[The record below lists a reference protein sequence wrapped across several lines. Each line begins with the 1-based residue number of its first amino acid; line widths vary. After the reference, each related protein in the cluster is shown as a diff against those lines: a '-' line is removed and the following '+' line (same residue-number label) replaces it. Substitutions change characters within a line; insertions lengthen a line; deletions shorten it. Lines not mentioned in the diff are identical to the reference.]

1 MARQI
6 EYNFK
11 PLTRQS
17 EALKFLSVDSD
28 VETILYGGA
37 AGGGKT
43 MLGCMWQILRRLK
56 YPGTRSLIGRAKLDT
71 LKKTTMNTFFQVA
84 QQIGLKAGEDF
95 AYNQQSHIIKFSNGS
110 EIILADLQLYPS
122 DPMMTDLGGL
132 ELTDIFV
139 DEATEIAEKA
149 YSILT
154 SRIRYKLTHF
164 CTKCSAQELD
174 KGEVTKQDK
183 SGKAIEWLCK
193 VCNQKSSGLKPK
205 VLLSCNPSKG
215 WIYNQ
220 FYLPYKNQNLPEHRA
235 FVQALPGD
243 NIHLPDSYVTSLTRL
258 PEADRKRLLEGDW
271 EFDNSSDRLYMYD
284 ELMRCFREPMAVGEG
299 YITAD
304 IARLGKDRTVL
315 CVWKGLSC
323 IDIVVLRQKRQ
334 DEVKAEI
341 QRLMNQHQVRLSN
354 VLADADG
361 VGGGLVD
368 SLRCREFMN
377 GSKAVRGTQY
387 MNLKA
392 DCYFRLGELID
403 KNEITLPIKWQ
414 EDIVKELELIRRVDP
429 DKEGKLRVTSKDTI
443 SQRTGGISPDI
454 ADAIMMRAFFE
465 LNRNYTKYAFI

>member
-1 MARQI
+1 MAGQI
-6 EYNFK
+6 DYNFK

-71 LKKTTMNTFFQVA
+71 LKKTTMATFFQVA
-84 QQIGLKAGEDF
+84 NEIGLKAGEDF
-95 AYNQQSHIIKFSNGS
+95 IYNQQSHIIKFSNGS
-110 EIILADLQLYPS
+110 EIILADLFLYPS

-132 ELTDIFV
+132 EITDAFI
-139 DEATEIAEKA
+139 DEATEITEKA
-149 YSILT
+149 YSIVS
-154 SRIRYKLTHF
+154 SRIRYKLNEF
-164 CTKCSAQELD
+164 
-174 KGEVTKQDK
+174 
-183 SGKAIEWLCK
+183 
-193 VCNQKSSGLKPK
+193 NLKPK
-205 VLLSCNPSKG
+205 ILLTCNPSKG

-220 FYLPYKNQNLPEHRA
+220 FYLPYKNQNLPAHRA

-284 ELMRCFREPMAVGEG
+284 ELVRCFREPMNVGEG

-315 CVWKGLSC
+315 CVWRGLSC
-323 IDIVVLRQKRQ
+323 IDIVILRQKRQ

-341 QRLMNQHQVRLSN
+341 QRLMNQYQVRLSN

-403 KNEITLPIKWQ
+403 KNEITLPIKYQ
-414 EDIVKELELIRRVDP
+414 EDIIKELELVRRVDP

-454 ADAIMMRAFFE
+454 ADAIMMRAYFE

>member
-1 MARQI
+1 MAGQI
-6 EYNFK
+6 DYNFK

-71 LKKTTMNTFFQVA
+71 LKKTTMATFFQVA
-84 QQIGLKAGEDF
+84 HEIGLKAGEDF
-95 AYNQQSHIIKFSNGS
+95 IYNQQSHIIKFSNGS
-110 EIILADLQLYPS
+110 EIILADLFLYPS

-132 ELTDIFV
+132 EITDAFI
-139 DEATEIAEKA
+139 DEATEITEKA
-149 YSILT
+149 YSIVS
-154 SRIRYKLTHF
+154 SRIRYKLNEF
-164 CTKCSAQELD
+164 
-174 KGEVTKQDK
+174 
-183 SGKAIEWLCK
+183 
-193 VCNQKSSGLKPK
+193 NLKPK
-205 VLLSCNPSKG
+205 ILLTCNPSKG

-220 FYLPYKNQNLPEHRA
+220 FYLPYKNQNLPQHLA

-243 NIHLPDSYVTSLTRL
+243 NLYLPESYVTSLTRL

-284 ELMRCFREPMAVGEG
+284 ELMRCFREPMNVGEG

-315 CVWKGLSC
+315 CVWRGLSC
-323 IDIVVLRQKRQ
+323 IDIVVLKQKRQ

-341 QRLMNQHQVRLSN
+341 QRLMNEHGVRLSN

-403 KNEITLPIKWQ
+403 KNEITFPIKWQ
-414 EDIVKELELIRRVDP
+414 EDICKELELIRRVDP

-454 ADAIMMRAFFE
+454 ADAIMMRAYFE

>member
-71 LKKTTMNTFFQVA
+71 LKKTTMATFFQVA
-84 QQIGLKAGEDF
+84 HEIGLKAGEDF
-95 AYNQQSHIIKFSNGS
+95 IYNQQSHIIKFSNGS
-110 EIILADLQLYPS
+110 EIILADLFLYPS

-132 ELTDIFV
+132 EVTDVFI
-139 DEATEIAEKA
+139 DEATEITEKA
-149 YSILT
+149 YSIVS
-154 SRIRYKLTHF
+154 SRIRYKLNEF
-164 CTKCSAQELD
+164 
-174 KGEVTKQDK
+174 
-183 SGKAIEWLCK
+183 
-193 VCNQKSSGLKPK
+193 GLKPK
-205 VLLSCNPSKG
+205 ILLTCNPSKG

-220 FYLPYKNQNLPEHRA
+220 FYLPYKNQNLPAHRA

-271 EFDNSSDRLYMYD
+271 EYDNSSDRLYMYD
-284 ELMRCFREPMAVGEG
+284 ELIRCFREPMNVGEG

-304 IARLGKDRTVL
+304 IARLGKDRTVI

-323 IDIVVLRQKRQ
+323 IDIVILRQKRQ

-377 GSKAVRGTQY
+377 GSKAVRGNQY

-403 KNEITLPIKWQ
+403 KNEITLPIKYQ
-414 EDIVKELELIRRVDP
+414 EDIVKELELVRRVDP

-454 ADAIMMRAFFE
+454 ADAIMMRAYFE

>member
-1 MARQI
+1 MERQI
-6 EYNFK
+6 NYNFK

-17 EALKFLSVDSD
+17 EALKFLSADSQ

-84 QQIGLKAGEDF
+84 NDIGLKAGEDF
-95 AYNQQSHIIKFSNGS
+95 SYNQQSHIIKFSNGS
-110 EIILADLQLYPS
+110 EIILADLFLYPS
-122 DPMMTDLGGL
+122 DPNFQDLGGL
-132 ELTDIFV
+132 ELTDVFL
-139 DEATEIAEKA
+139 DEATEISEKA
-149 YSILT
+149 YSIVC
-154 SRIRYKLTHF
+154 SRIRYKLNEYNLT
-164 CTKCSAQELD
+164 
-174 KGEVTKQDK
+174 
-183 SGKAIEWLCK
+183 
-193 VCNQKSSGLKPK
+193 PK
-205 VLLSCNPSKG
+205 ILLTCNPSKG

-220 FYLPYKNQNLPEHRA
+220 FYLPYKNQNLPEHLA

-243 NIHLPDSYVTSLTRL
+243 NIHLPEAYVTSLTRL

-271 EFDNSSDRLYMYD
+271 EFDNSSDRLYLYD
-284 ELMRCFREPMAVGEG
+284 ELMRCFREPMNVGEG

-341 QRLMNQHQVRLSN
+341 QRLMNQYSVRLSN

-403 KNEITLPIKWQ
+403 KNEITFPVKWQ
-414 EDIVKELELIRRVDP
+414 EDICKELELIRRVDP

-454 ADAIMMRAFFE
+454 ADAIMMRAYFE

>member
-1 MARQI
+1 MERQI
-6 EYNFK
+6 NYNFK
-11 PLTRQS
+11 PLSRQS

-71 LKKTTMNTFFQVA
+71 LKKTTMATFFQVA
-84 QQIGLKAGEDF
+84 NEIGLKAGEDF
-95 AYNQQSHIIKFSNGS
+95 IYNQQSHIIKFSNGS
-110 EIILADLQLYPS
+110 EIILADLFLYPS

-132 ELTDIFV
+132 EITDAFI
-139 DEATEIAEKA
+139 DEATEITEKA
-149 YSILT
+149 YSIVS
-154 SRIRYKLTHF
+154 SRIRYKLNEF
-164 CTKCSAQELD
+164 
-174 KGEVTKQDK
+174 
-183 SGKAIEWLCK
+183 
-193 VCNQKSSGLKPK
+193 GLKPK
-205 VLLSCNPSKG
+205 ILLTCNPSKG

-243 NIHLPDSYVTSLTRL
+243 NLYLPDSYVTSLSRL

-271 EFDNSSDRLYMYD
+271 EFDNSSDRLYLYD
-284 ELMRCFREPMAVGEG
+284 ELMRCFREPMNVGDG

-341 QRLMNQHQVRLSN
+341 QRLMNTHSIRLSN

-403 KNEITLPIKWQ
+403 KNEITFPIKWQ

-454 ADAIMMRAFFE
+454 ADAIMMRAYFE

>member
-1 MARQI
+1 MAGQI
-6 EYNFK
+6 DYNFK

-84 QQIGLKAGEDF
+84 HEIGLKAGEDF
-95 AYNQQSHIIKFSNGS
+95 SYNQQSHIIKFSNGS

-122 DPMMTDLGGL
+122 DAQMTDLGGL
-132 ELTDIFV
+132 ELTDVFI
-139 DEATEIAEKA
+139 DEATEITEKA
-149 YSILT
+149 YNIVS
-154 SRIRYKLTHF
+154 SRIRYKLNEF
-164 CTKCSAQELD
+164 
-174 KGEVTKQDK
+174 
-183 SGKAIEWLCK
+183 
-193 VCNQKSSGLKPK
+193 NLKPK
-205 VLLSCNPSKG
+205 ILLTCNPSKG

-220 FYLPYKNQNLPEHRA
+220 FYLPYKNQNLPQHLA
-235 FVQALPGD
+235 FIQALPGD

-315 CVWKGLSC
+315 CVWRGLSC
-323 IDIVVLRQKRQ
+323 IDIVILRQKRQ

-403 KNEITLPIKWQ
+403 KNEITLPIKYQ
-414 EDIVKELELIRRVDP
+414 EDIVKELELVRRVDP

-454 ADAIMMRAFFE
+454 ADAIMMRAYFE

>member
-1 MARQI
+1 MERQI
-6 EYNFK
+6 DYNFK

-71 LKKTTMNTFFQVA
+71 LKKTTMATFFQVA
-84 QQIGLKAGEDF
+84 HEIGLKAGEDF
-95 AYNQQSHIIKFSNGS
+95 IYNQQSHIIKFSNGS
-110 EIILADLQLYPS
+110 EIILADLFLYPS

-132 ELTDIFV
+132 EITDAFI
-139 DEATEIAEKA
+139 DEATEITEKA
-149 YSILT
+149 YSIVS
-154 SRIRYKLTHF
+154 SRIRYKLNEF
-164 CTKCSAQELD
+164 
-174 KGEVTKQDK
+174 
-183 SGKAIEWLCK
+183 
-193 VCNQKSSGLKPK
+193 GLKPK
-205 VLLSCNPSKG
+205 ILLTCNPSKG

-220 FYLPYKNQNLPEHRA
+220 FYLPYKNQNLPEHLA

-243 NIHLPDSYVTSLTRL
+243 NLYLPESYVTSLTRL

-284 ELMRCFREPMAVGEG
+284 ELVRCFREPMNVGEG

-323 IDIVVLRQKRQ
+323 IDIVVLKQKRQ

-341 QRLMNQHQVRLSN
+341 QRLMNEHSVRLSN

-403 KNEITLPIKWQ
+403 KNEITFPIRYQ
-414 EDIVKELELIRRVDP
+414 EDIIKELELVRRVDP

-454 ADAIMMRAFFE
+454 ADAIMMRAYFE

>member
-1 MARQI
+1 MERQI
-6 EYNFK
+6 NYNFK

-17 EALKFLSVDSD
+17 EALKFLSADSQ

-84 QQIGLKAGEDF
+84 NDIGLKAGEDF
-95 AYNQQSHIIKFSNGS
+95 SYNQQSHIIKFSNGS
-110 EIILADLQLYPS
+110 EIILADLFLYPS
-122 DPMMTDLGGL
+122 DPNFQDLGGL
-132 ELTDIFV
+132 ELTDVFL
-139 DEATEIAEKA
+139 DEATEISEKA
-149 YSILT
+149 YSIVC
-154 SRIRYKLTHF
+154 SRIRYKLNEYNLT
-164 CTKCSAQELD
+164 
-174 KGEVTKQDK
+174 
-183 SGKAIEWLCK
+183 
-193 VCNQKSSGLKPK
+193 PK
-205 VLLSCNPSKG
+205 ILLTCNPSKG

-220 FYLPYKNQNLPEHRA
+220 FYLPYKNQNLPEHLA

-243 NIHLPDSYVTSLTRL
+243 NIHLPEAYVTSLSRL

-271 EFDNSSDRLYMYD
+271 EFDNSSDRLYLYD
-284 ELMRCFREPMAVGEG
+284 ELMRCFREPMNVGEG

-341 QRLMNQHQVRLSN
+341 QRLMNQYSVRLSN

-403 KNEITLPIKWQ
+403 KNEITFPVKWQ
-414 EDIVKELELIRRVDP
+414 EDICKELELIRRVDP

-454 ADAIMMRAFFE
+454 ADAIMMRAYFE

>member
-1 MARQI
+1 MERQI
-6 EYNFK
+6 NYNFK
-11 PLTRQS
+11 PLSRQS
-17 EALKFLSVDSD
+17 EALKFLSADSQ

-84 QQIGLKAGEDF
+84 NDIGLKAGEDF
-95 AYNQQSHIIKFSNGS
+95 SYNQQSHIIKFSNGS
-110 EIILADLQLYPS
+110 EIILADLQFYPS
-122 DPMMTDLGGL
+122 DPHYQDLGGL
-132 ELTDIFV
+132 ELTDVFL
-139 DEATEIAEKA
+139 DEATEISEKA
-149 YSILT
+149 YSVVC
-154 SRIRYKLTHF
+154 SRIRYKLNEF
-164 CTKCSAQELD
+164 
-174 KGEVTKQDK
+174 
-183 SGKAIEWLCK
+183 
-193 VCNQKSSGLKPK
+193 GLKPK
-205 VLLSCNPSKG
+205 ILLTCNPSKG

-220 FYLPYKNQNLPEHRA
+220 FYLPYKNQNLPKHLA

-243 NIHLPDSYVTSLTRL
+243 NIHLPDAYVTSLSRL

-284 ELMRCFREPMAVGEG
+284 ELMRCFREPMNVGEG

-341 QRLMNQHQVRLSN
+341 QRLMNTHSIRLSN

-403 KNEITLPIKWQ
+403 KNEITFPIKWQ
-414 EDIVKELELIRRVDP
+414 EDICKELELIRRVDP

-454 ADAIMMRAFFE
+454 ADAIMMRAYFE

>member
-6 EYNFK
+6 DYNFK
-11 PLTRQS
+11 PLTRQL

-110 EIILADLQLYPS
+110 EIILADLFLYPA
-122 DPMMTDLGGL
+122 DPQMTDLGGL
-132 ELTDIFV
+132 ELTDVFI
-139 DEATEIAEKA
+139 DEATEITEKA
-149 YSILT
+149 YSIVS
-154 SRIRYKLTHF
+154 SRIRYKLNEF
-164 CTKCSAQELD
+164 
-174 KGEVTKQDK
+174 
-183 SGKAIEWLCK
+183 
-193 VCNQKSSGLKPK
+193 NLKPK
-205 VLLSCNPSKG
+205 ILLTCNPSKG

-220 FYLPYKNQNLPEHRA
+220 FYLPYKNQNLPQHLA
-235 FVQALPGD
+235 FIQALPGD
-243 NIHLPDSYVTSLTRL
+243 NIHLPDSYVTSLSRL

-284 ELMRCFREPMAVGEG
+284 ELMRCFREPMNVGEG

-315 CVWKGLSC
+315 CVWRGLSC

-341 QRLMNQHQVRLSN
+341 QRLMNQYSVRLSN

-368 SLRCREFMN
+368 SLRCREFLN

-403 KNEITLPIKWQ
+403 KNEITFPIKWQ
-414 EDIVKELELIRRVDP
+414 EDICKELELIRRVDP

-454 ADAIMMRAFFE
+454 ADAIMMRAYFE

>member
-71 LKKTTMNTFFQVA
+71 LKKTTMATFFQVA
-84 QQIGLKAGEDF
+84 NEIGLKAGEDF
-95 AYNQQSHIIKFSNGS
+95 IYNQQSHIIKFSNGS
-110 EIILADLQLYPS
+110 EIILADLFLYPS

-132 ELTDIFV
+132 EVTDVFI
-139 DEATEIAEKA
+139 DEATEITEKA
-149 YSILT
+149 YSIVS
-154 SRIRYKLTHF
+154 SRIRYKLNEF
-164 CTKCSAQELD
+164 
-174 KGEVTKQDK
+174 
-183 SGKAIEWLCK
+183 
-193 VCNQKSSGLKPK
+193 GLKPK
-205 VLLSCNPSKG
+205 ILLTCNPSKG

-284 ELMRCFREPMAVGEG
+284 ELIRCFREPMNVGEG

-323 IDIVVLRQKRQ
+323 IDIVILRQKRQ

-341 QRLMNQHQVRLSN
+341 QRLMNQHGIRLSN

>member
-71 LKKTTMNTFFQVA
+71 LKKTTMATFFQVA
-84 QQIGLKAGEDF
+84 NAIGLKAGEDF
-95 AYNQQSHIIKFSNGS
+95 IYNQQSHIIKFSNGS
-110 EIILADLQLYPS
+110 EIILADLFLYPS

-132 ELTDIFV
+132 EITDAFV

-154 SRIRYKLTHF
+154 SRIRYKLNEF
-164 CTKCSAQELD
+164 
-174 KGEVTKQDK
+174 
-183 SGKAIEWLCK
+183 
-193 VCNQKSSGLKPK
+193 GLKPK
-205 VLLSCNPSKG
+205 ILLTCNPSKG

-243 NIHLPDSYVTSLTRL
+243 NLYLPESYVTSLTRL

-341 QRLMNQHQVRLSN
+341 QRLMNQHGIRLSN

>member
-71 LKKTTMNTFFQVA
+71 LKKTTMATFFQVA
-84 QQIGLKAGEDF
+84 NEIGLKAGEDF
-95 AYNQQSHIIKFSNGS
+95 IYNQQSHIIKFSNGS
-110 EIILADLQLYPS
+110 EIILADLFLYPS

-132 ELTDIFV
+132 EVTDVFI
-139 DEATEIAEKA
+139 DEATEITEKA
-149 YSILT
+149 YSIVS
-154 SRIRYKLTHF
+154 SRIRYKLNEF
-164 CTKCSAQELD
+164 
-174 KGEVTKQDK
+174 
-183 SGKAIEWLCK
+183 
-193 VCNQKSSGLKPK
+193 GLKPK
-205 VLLSCNPSKG
+205 ILLTCNPSKG

-220 FYLPYKNQNLPEHRA
+220 FYLPYKNQNLPAHRA

-271 EFDNSSDRLYMYD
+271 EFDNSSDRLYIYD
-284 ELMRCFREPMAVGEG
+284 ELIRCFREPMNVGEG

-304 IARLGKDRTVL
+304 IARLGKDRTVI

-341 QRLMNQHQVRLSN
+341 QRLMNQHGIRLSN

-414 EDIVKELELIRRVDP
+414 EDIVKELELVRRVDP

>member
-71 LKKTTMNTFFQVA
+71 LKKTTMATFFQVA
-84 QQIGLKAGEDF
+84 NEIGLKAGDDF
-95 AYNQQSHIIKFSNGS
+95 IYNQQSHIIKFSNGS
-110 EIILADLQLYPS
+110 EIILADLFLYPS

-132 ELTDIFV
+132 EITDAFI
-139 DEATEIAEKA
+139 DEATEITEKA
-149 YSILT
+149 YSIVS
-154 SRIRYKLTHF
+154 SRIRYKLNEF
-164 CTKCSAQELD
+164 
-174 KGEVTKQDK
+174 
-183 SGKAIEWLCK
+183 
-193 VCNQKSSGLKPK
+193 GLKPK
-205 VLLSCNPSKG
+205 ILLTCNPSKG

-243 NIHLPDSYVTSLTRL
+243 NLYLPESYVTSLTRL

-271 EFDNSSDRLYMYD
+271 EFDNSSDRLYMYE
-284 ELMRCFREPMAVGEG
+284 ELMRCFREPMNVGDG

-341 QRLMNQHQVRLSN
+341 QRLMNTHSIRLSN

-403 KNEITLPIKWQ
+403 KNEITFPIKWQ

>member
-6 EYNFK
+6 DYNFK

-71 LKKTTMNTFFQVA
+71 LKKTTMATFFQVA
-84 QQIGLKAGEDF
+84 NEIGLKAGEDF
-95 AYNQQSHIIKFSNGS
+95 IYNQQSHIIKFSNGS
-110 EIILADLQLYPS
+110 EIILADLFLYPS

-132 ELTDIFV
+132 EVTDVFI
-139 DEATEIAEKA
+139 DEATEITEKA
-149 YSILT
+149 YSIVS
-154 SRIRYKLTHF
+154 SRIRYKLNEF
-164 CTKCSAQELD
+164 
-174 KGEVTKQDK
+174 
-183 SGKAIEWLCK
+183 
-193 VCNQKSSGLKPK
+193 GLKPK
-205 VLLSCNPSKG
+205 ILLTCNPSKG

-243 NIHLPDSYVTSLTRL
+243 NLYLPESYVTSLTRL

-284 ELMRCFREPMAVGEG
+284 ELMRCFREPMNVGEG

-323 IDIVVLRQKRQ
+323 IDIVILRQKRQ

-341 QRLMNQHQVRLSN
+341 QRLMNQHGIRLSN

-454 ADAIMMRAFFE
+454 ADAIMMRAYFE

>member
-84 QQIGLKAGEDF
+84 HQIGLKAGEDF

-110 EIILADLQLYPS
+110 EIILADLFLYPA
-122 DPMMTDLGGL
+122 DPQMTDLGGL
-132 ELTDIFV
+132 ELTDVFI
-139 DEATEIAEKA
+139 DEATEITEKA
-149 YSILT
+149 YSIVS
-154 SRIRYKLTHF
+154 SRIRYKLNEF
-164 CTKCSAQELD
+164 
-174 KGEVTKQDK
+174 
-183 SGKAIEWLCK
+183 
-193 VCNQKSSGLKPK
+193 GLKPK
-205 VLLSCNPSKG
+205 ILLTCNPSKG

-323 IDIVVLRQKRQ
+323 IDIVILRQKRQ

-341 QRLMNQHQVRLSN
+341 QRLMNQHGIRLSN

-454 ADAIMMRAFFE
+454 ADAIMMRAYFE

>member
-1 MARQI
+1 MAGQI
-6 EYNFK
+6 DYNFK

-71 LKKTTMNTFFQVA
+71 LKKTTMATFFQVA
-84 QQIGLKAGEDF
+84 HEIGLKAGEDF
-95 AYNQQSHIIKFSNGS
+95 IYNQQSHIIKFSNGS
-110 EIILADLQLYPS
+110 EIILADLFLYPS

-132 ELTDIFV
+132 EITDAFI
-139 DEATEIAEKA
+139 DEATEITEKA
-149 YSILT
+149 YSIVS
-154 SRIRYKLTHF
+154 SRIRYKLNEF
-164 CTKCSAQELD
+164 
-174 KGEVTKQDK
+174 
-183 SGKAIEWLCK
+183 
-193 VCNQKSSGLKPK
+193 GLKPK
-205 VLLSCNPSKG
+205 ILLTCNPSKG

-220 FYLPYKNQNLPEHRA
+220 FYLPYKNQNLPQHLA
-235 FVQALPGD
+235 FIQALPGD

-284 ELMRCFREPMAVGEG
+284 ELMRCFREPMNVGEG

-323 IDIVVLRQKRQ
+323 IDIVVLKQKRQ

-341 QRLMNQHQVRLSN
+341 QRLMNEHSVRLSN

-361 VGGGLVD
+361 VGGGLAD

-403 KNEITLPIKWQ
+403 KNEITLPIKYQ
-414 EDIVKELELIRRVDP
+414 EDIIKELELVRRVDP

-454 ADAIMMRAFFE
+454 ADAIMMRAYFE
-465 LNRNYTKYAFI
+465 LNRNYNKYAFI

>member
-110 EIILADLQLYPS
+110 EIILADLFLYPA
-122 DPMMTDLGGL
+122 DPQMTDLGGL
-132 ELTDIFV
+132 ELTDVFI
-139 DEATEIAEKA
+139 DEATEITEKA
-149 YSILT
+149 YSIVS
-154 SRIRYKLTHF
+154 SRIRYKLNEF
-164 CTKCSAQELD
+164 
-174 KGEVTKQDK
+174 
-183 SGKAIEWLCK
+183 
-193 VCNQKSSGLKPK
+193 GLKPK
-205 VLLSCNPSKG
+205 ILLTCNPSKG

-284 ELMRCFREPMAVGEG
+284 ELMRCFREPMNVGEG

-341 QRLMNQHQVRLSN
+341 QRLMNQHGIRLSN

-368 SLRCREFMN
+368 SLRCREFLN
-377 GSKAVRGTQY
+377 GSKAVRGNQY

-414 EDIVKELELIRRVDP
+414 EDIVKELELVRRVDP

>member
-71 LKKTTMNTFFQVA
+71 LKKTTMATFFQVA
-84 QQIGLKAGEDF
+84 NEIGLKAGEDF
-95 AYNQQSHIIKFSNGS
+95 IYNQQSHIIKFSNGS
-110 EIILADLQLYPS
+110 EIILADLFLYPS

-132 ELTDIFV
+132 EVTDVFI
-139 DEATEIAEKA
+139 DEATEITEKA
-149 YSILT
+149 YSIVS
-154 SRIRYKLTHF
+154 SRIRYKLNEF
-164 CTKCSAQELD
+164 
-174 KGEVTKQDK
+174 
-183 SGKAIEWLCK
+183 
-193 VCNQKSSGLKPK
+193 GLKPK
-205 VLLSCNPSKG
+205 ILLTCNPSKG

-284 ELMRCFREPMAVGEG
+284 ELIRCFREPMNVGEG

-341 QRLMNQHQVRLSN
+341 QRLMNQHGIRLSN

-377 GSKAVRGTQY
+377 GSKAIRGTQY

-454 ADAIMMRAFFE
+454 ADAIMMRAYFE

>member
-1 MARQI
+1 MERQI
-6 EYNFK
+6 DYNFK

-71 LKKTTMNTFFQVA
+71 LKKTTMATFFQVA
-84 QQIGLKAGEDF
+84 HEIGLKAGEDF
-95 AYNQQSHIIKFSNGS
+95 IYNQQSHIIKFSNGS
-110 EIILADLQLYPS
+110 EIILADLFLYPS

-132 ELTDIFV
+132 EITDAFI
-139 DEATEIAEKA
+139 DEATEITEKA
-149 YSILT
+149 YSIVS
-154 SRIRYKLTHF
+154 SRIRYKLNEF
-164 CTKCSAQELD
+164 
-174 KGEVTKQDK
+174 
-183 SGKAIEWLCK
+183 
-193 VCNQKSSGLKPK
+193 GLKPK
-205 VLLSCNPSKG
+205 ILLTCNPSKG

-220 FYLPYKNQNLPEHRA
+220 FYLPYKNQNLPAHRA
-235 FVQALPGD
+235 FIQALPGD
-243 NIHLPDSYVTSLTRL
+243 NIHLPDSYVTSLSRL

-284 ELMRCFREPMAVGEG
+284 ELVRCFREPMNVGEG

-323 IDIVVLRQKRQ
+323 IDIVVLKQKRQ

-341 QRLMNQHQVRLSN
+341 QRLMNTHSIRLSN

-403 KNEITLPIKWQ
+403 KNEITFPIKYQ
-414 EDIVKELELIRRVDP
+414 EDIIKELELVRRVDP

-454 ADAIMMRAFFE
+454 ADAIMMRAYFE

>member
-1 MARQI
+1 MAGQI
-6 EYNFK
+6 DYNFK

-71 LKKTTMNTFFQVA
+71 LKKTTMATFFQVA
-84 QQIGLKAGEDF
+84 HEIGLKAGEDF
-95 AYNQQSHIIKFSNGS
+95 IYNQQSHIIKFSNGS
-110 EIILADLQLYPS
+110 EIILADLFLYPS

-132 ELTDIFV
+132 EITDAFI
-139 DEATEIAEKA
+139 DEATEITEKA
-149 YSILT
+149 YSIVS
-154 SRIRYKLTHF
+154 SRIRYKLNEF
-164 CTKCSAQELD
+164 
-174 KGEVTKQDK
+174 
-183 SGKAIEWLCK
+183 
-193 VCNQKSSGLKPK
+193 GLKPK
-205 VLLSCNPSKG
+205 ILLTCNPSKG

-220 FYLPYKNQNLPEHRA
+220 FYLPYKNQNLPQHLA
-235 FVQALPGD
+235 FIQALPGD

-284 ELMRCFREPMAVGEG
+284 ELIRCFREPMNVGEG

-315 CVWKGLSC
+315 CVWRGLSC
-323 IDIVVLRQKRQ
+323 IDIVVLKQKRQ

-341 QRLMNQHQVRLSN
+341 QRLMNEHSVRLSN

-403 KNEITLPIKWQ
+403 KNEITFPVRYQ
-414 EDIVKELELIRRVDP
+414 EDIIKELELVRRVDP

-454 ADAIMMRAFFE
+454 ADAIMMRAYFE

>member
-1 MARQI
+1 MAGQI
-6 EYNFK
+6 DYNFK

-71 LKKTTMNTFFQVA
+71 LKKTTMATFFQVA
-84 QQIGLKAGEDF
+84 HEIGLKAGEDF
-95 AYNQQSHIIKFSNGS
+95 IYNQQSHIIKFSNGS
-110 EIILADLQLYPS
+110 EIILADLFLYPS

-132 ELTDIFV
+132 EITDAFI
-139 DEATEIAEKA
+139 DEATEITEKA
-149 YSILT
+149 YSIVS
-154 SRIRYKLTHF
+154 SRIRYKLNEF
-164 CTKCSAQELD
+164 
-174 KGEVTKQDK
+174 
-183 SGKAIEWLCK
+183 
-193 VCNQKSSGLKPK
+193 GLKPK
-205 VLLSCNPSKG
+205 ILLTCNPSKG

-220 FYLPYKNQNLPEHRA
+220 FYLPYKNQNLPQHLA
-235 FVQALPGD
+235 FIQALPGD

-284 ELMRCFREPMAVGEG
+284 ELVRCFREPMNVGEG

-315 CVWKGLSC
+315 CVWRGLSC
-323 IDIVVLRQKRQ
+323 IDIVVLKQKRQ

-341 QRLMNQHQVRLSN
+341 QRLMNEHSVRLSN

-361 VGGGLVD
+361 VGGGLAD

-403 KNEITLPIKWQ
+403 KNEITLPIKYQ
-414 EDIVKELELIRRVDP
+414 EDIIKELELVRRVDP

-454 ADAIMMRAFFE
+454 ADAIMMRAYFE
-465 LNRNYTKYAFI
+465 LNRNYNKYAFI

>member
-84 QQIGLKAGEDF
+84 NEIGLKAGEDF
-95 AYNQQSHIIKFSNGS
+95 IYNQQSHIIKFSNGS
-110 EIILADLQLYPS
+110 EIILADLFLYPS
-122 DPMMTDLGGL
+122 DPHFQDLGGL
-132 ELTDIFV
+132 ELTDVFL
-139 DEATEIAEKA
+139 DEATEISEKA
-149 YSILT
+149 YSVVC
-154 SRIRYKLTHF
+154 SRIRYKLNDF
-164 CTKCSAQELD
+164 
-174 KGEVTKQDK
+174 
-183 SGKAIEWLCK
+183 
-193 VCNQKSSGLKPK
+193 GLKPK
-205 VLLSCNPSKG
+205 ILLTCNPSKG

-220 FYLPYKNQNLPEHRA
+220 FYLPYKNQNLPNHLA
-235 FVQALPGD
+235 FIQALPGD
-243 NIHLPDSYVTSLTRL
+243 NIHLPDAYVTSLSRL

-284 ELMRCFREPMAVGEG
+284 ELMRCFREPMSVGEG

-341 QRLMNQHQVRLSN
+341 QRLMNQHGIRLSN

-414 EDIVKELELIRRVDP
+414 EDIVKELELVRRVDP

>member
-1 MARQI
+1 MAGQI
-6 EYNFK
+6 DYNFK

-71 LKKTTMNTFFQVA
+71 LKKTTMATFFQVA
-84 QQIGLKAGEDF
+84 HEIGLKAGEDF
-95 AYNQQSHIIKFSNGS
+95 IYNQQSHIIKFSNGS
-110 EIILADLQLYPS
+110 EIILADLFLYPS

-132 ELTDIFV
+132 EITDAFI
-139 DEATEIAEKA
+139 DEATEITEKA
-149 YSILT
+149 YSIVS
-154 SRIRYKLTHF
+154 SRIRYKLNEF
-164 CTKCSAQELD
+164 
-174 KGEVTKQDK
+174 
-183 SGKAIEWLCK
+183 
-193 VCNQKSSGLKPK
+193 NLKPK
-205 VLLSCNPSKG
+205 ILLTCNPSKG

-220 FYLPYKNQNLPEHRA
+220 FYLPYKNQNLPQHLA
-235 FVQALPGD
+235 FIQALPGD

-284 ELMRCFREPMAVGEG
+284 ELMRCFREPMNVGEG

-315 CVWKGLSC
+315 CVWRGLSC
-323 IDIVVLRQKRQ
+323 IDIVVLKQKRQ

-341 QRLMNQHQVRLSN
+341 QRLMNEHSVRLSN

-403 KNEITLPIKWQ
+403 KNEITFPVKYQ
-414 EDIVKELELIRRVDP
+414 EDIIKELELVRRVDP

-454 ADAIMMRAFFE
+454 ADAIMMRAYFE

>member
-1 MARQI
+1 MERQI
-6 EYNFK
+6 DYNFK
-11 PLTRQS
+11 PLSRQS
-17 EALKFLSVDSD
+17 EALKFLSVDSN

-84 QQIGLKAGEDF
+84 NDIGLRAGEDF
-95 AYNQQSHIIKFSNGS
+95 SYNQQSHIIKFSNGS
-110 EIILADLQLYPS
+110 EIILADLFLYPS
-122 DPMMTDLGGL
+122 DPHFQDLGGL
-132 ELTDIFV
+132 ELTDVFL
-139 DEATEIAEKA
+139 DEATEISEKA
-149 YSILT
+149 YSVVC
-154 SRIRYKLTHF
+154 SRIRYKLNEF
-164 CTKCSAQELD
+164 
-174 KGEVTKQDK
+174 
-183 SGKAIEWLCK
+183 
-193 VCNQKSSGLKPK
+193 GLKPK
-205 VLLSCNPSKG
+205 ILLTCNPSKG

-220 FYLPYKNQNLPEHRA
+220 FYLPYKNQNLPKHLA

-243 NIHLPDSYVTSLTRL
+243 NIHLPDAYVTSLSRL

-271 EFDNSSDRLYMYD
+271 EFDNSSDRLYLYD
-284 ELMRCFREPMAVGEG
+284 ELMRCFREPMNVGEG

-341 QRLMNQHQVRLSN
+341 QRLMNQYSVRLSN

-414 EDIVKELELIRRVDP
+414 EDICKELELIRRVDP

-454 ADAIMMRAFFE
+454 ADAIMMRAYFE

>member
-1 MARQI
+1 MAGQI
-6 EYNFK
+6 DYNFK

-84 QQIGLKAGEDF
+84 HDIGLKAGEDF
-95 AYNQQSHIIKFSNGS
+95 IYNQQSHIVKFSNGS
-110 EIILADLQLYPS
+110 EIILADLQFYPS
-122 DPMMTDLGGL
+122 DPQMTDLGGL
-132 ELTDIFV
+132 ELTDVFL
-139 DEATEIAEKA
+139 DEATEITEKA
-149 YSILT
+149 YSIVS
-154 SRIRYKLTHF
+154 SRIRYKLNEF
-164 CTKCSAQELD
+164 
-174 KGEVTKQDK
+174 
-183 SGKAIEWLCK
+183 
-193 VCNQKSSGLKPK
+193 NLKPK
-205 VLLSCNPSKG
+205 ILLTCNPSKG

-220 FYLPYKNQNLPEHRA
+220 FYLPYKNQNLPQHLA

-271 EFDNSSDRLYMYD
+271 EFDNSSDRLYLYD
-284 ELMRCFREPMAVGEG
+284 ELMRCFREPMNVGEG

-315 CVWKGLSC
+315 CVWRGLSC
-323 IDIVVLRQKRQ
+323 IDIVVLKQKRQ

-341 QRLMNQHQVRLSN
+341 QRLMNEHSVRLSN

-361 VGGGLVD
+361 VGGGLAD

-403 KNEITLPIKWQ
+403 KNEITLPIKYQ
-414 EDIVKELELIRRVDP
+414 EDIIKELELVRRVDP

-454 ADAIMMRAFFE
+454 ADAIMMRAYFE
-465 LNRNYTKYAFI
+465 LNRNYNKYAFI

>member
-71 LKKTTMNTFFQVA
+71 LKKTTMATFFQVA
-84 QQIGLKAGEDF
+84 NEIGLKAGEDF
-95 AYNQQSHIIKFSNGS
+95 IYNQQSHIIKFSNGS
-110 EIILADLQLYPS
+110 EIILADLFLYPS

-132 ELTDIFV
+132 EVTDVFI
-139 DEATEIAEKA
+139 DEATEITEKA
-149 YSILT
+149 YSIVS
-154 SRIRYKLTHF
+154 SRIRYKLNEF
-164 CTKCSAQELD
+164 
-174 KGEVTKQDK
+174 
-183 SGKAIEWLCK
+183 
-193 VCNQKSSGLKPK
+193 GLKPK
-205 VLLSCNPSKG
+205 ILLTCNPSKG

-220 FYLPYKNQNLPEHRA
+220 FYLLYKNQNLPEHRA

-243 NIHLPDSYVTSLTRL
+243 NLYLPESYVTSLTRL

-323 IDIVVLRQKRQ
+323 IDIVILRQKRQ

-341 QRLMNQHQVRLSN
+341 QRLMNQHGIRLSN

-414 EDIVKELELIRRVDP
+414 EDIVKELELVRRVDP

>member
-71 LKKTTMNTFFQVA
+71 LKKTTMATFFQVA
-84 QQIGLKAGEDF
+84 NEIGLKAGEDF
-95 AYNQQSHIIKFSNGS
+95 IYNQQSHIIKFSNGS
-110 EIILADLQLYPS
+110 EIILADLFLYPS

-132 ELTDIFV
+132 EVTDVFI
-139 DEATEIAEKA
+139 DEATEITEKA
-149 YSILT
+149 YSIVS
-154 SRIRYKLTHF
+154 SRIRYKLNEF
-164 CTKCSAQELD
+164 
-174 KGEVTKQDK
+174 
-183 SGKAIEWLCK
+183 
-193 VCNQKSSGLKPK
+193 GLKPK
-205 VLLSCNPSKG
+205 ILLTCNPSKG

-284 ELMRCFREPMAVGEG
+284 ELMRCFREPMNVGEG

-315 CVWKGLSC
+315 CVWRGLSC

-341 QRLMNQHQVRLSN
+341 QRLMNQHGIRLSN

-414 EDIVKELELIRRVDP
+414 EDIVKELELVRRVDP

>member
-71 LKKTTMNTFFQVA
+71 LKKTTMATFFQVA
-84 QQIGLKAGEDF
+84 NEIGLKAGEDF
-95 AYNQQSHIIKFSNGS
+95 IYNQQSHIIKFSNGS
-110 EIILADLQLYPS
+110 EIILADLFLYPS

-132 ELTDIFV
+132 EVTDVFI
-139 DEATEIAEKA
+139 DEATEITEKA
-149 YSILT
+149 YSIVS
-154 SRIRYKLTHF
+154 SRIRYKLNEF
-164 CTKCSAQELD
+164 
-174 KGEVTKQDK
+174 
-183 SGKAIEWLCK
+183 
-193 VCNQKSSGLKPK
+193 GLKPK
-205 VLLSCNPSKG
+205 ILLTCNPSKG

-341 QRLMNQHQVRLSN
+341 QRLMNQHGIRLSN

-377 GSKAVRGTQY
+377 GSKAVRGNQY

>member
-71 LKKTTMNTFFQVA
+71 LKKTTMATFFQVA
-84 QQIGLKAGEDF
+84 NEIGLKAGDDF
-95 AYNQQSHIIKFSNGS
+95 IYNQQSHIIKFSNGS
-110 EIILADLQLYPS
+110 EIILADLFLYPS

-132 ELTDIFV
+132 EITDAFI
-139 DEATEIAEKA
+139 DEATEITEKA
-149 YSILT
+149 YSIVS
-154 SRIRYKLTHF
+154 SRIRYKLNEF
-164 CTKCSAQELD
+164 S
-174 KGEVTKQDK
+174 
-183 SGKAIEWLCK
+183 
-193 VCNQKSSGLKPK
+193 LKPK
-205 VLLSCNPSKG
+205 ILLTCNPSKG

-284 ELMRCFREPMAVGEG
+284 ELMRCFREPMNVGDG

-341 QRLMNQHQVRLSN
+341 QRLMNTHSIRLSN

-403 KNEITLPIKWQ
+403 KNEITFPIKWQ

>member
-84 QQIGLKAGEDF
+84 HQIGLKAGEDF

-110 EIILADLQLYPS
+110 EIILADLFLYPA
-122 DPMMTDLGGL
+122 DPQMTDLGGL
-132 ELTDIFV
+132 ELTDVFI
-139 DEATEIAEKA
+139 DEATEITEKA
-149 YSILT
+149 YSIVS
-154 SRIRYKLTHF
+154 SRIRYKLNEF
-164 CTKCSAQELD
+164 
-174 KGEVTKQDK
+174 
-183 SGKAIEWLCK
+183 
-193 VCNQKSSGLKPK
+193 GLKPK
-205 VLLSCNPSKG
+205 ILLTCNPSKG

-220 FYLPYKNQNLPEHRA
+220 FYLPYKNQNLPAHRA

-323 IDIVVLRQKRQ
+323 IDIVILRQKRQ

-341 QRLMNQHQVRLSN
+341 QRLMNQHGIRLSN
-354 VLADADG
+354 VLSDADG

-454 ADAIMMRAFFE
+454 ADAIMMRAYFE

>member
-1 MARQI
+1 MAGQI
-6 EYNFK
+6 DYNFK

-71 LKKTTMNTFFQVA
+71 LKKTTMATFFQVA
-84 QQIGLKAGEDF
+84 HEIGLKAGEDF
-95 AYNQQSHIIKFSNGS
+95 IYNQQSHIIKFSNGS
-110 EIILADLQLYPS
+110 EIILADLFLYPS

-132 ELTDIFV
+132 EITDAFI
-139 DEATEIAEKA
+139 DEATEITEKA
-149 YSILT
+149 YSIVS
-154 SRIRYKLTHF
+154 SRIRYKLNEF
-164 CTKCSAQELD
+164 
-174 KGEVTKQDK
+174 
-183 SGKAIEWLCK
+183 
-193 VCNQKSSGLKPK
+193 GLKPK
-205 VLLSCNPSKG
+205 ILLTCNPSKG

-220 FYLPYKNQNLPEHRA
+220 FYLPYKNQNLPQHLA

-284 ELMRCFREPMAVGEG
+284 ELMRCFREPMNVGEG

-323 IDIVVLRQKRQ
+323 IDIVVLKQKRQ

-341 QRLMNQHQVRLSN
+341 QRLMNEHSVRLSN

-403 KNEITLPIKWQ
+403 KNEITFPVKYQ
-414 EDIVKELELIRRVDP
+414 EDIIKELELVRRVDP

-454 ADAIMMRAFFE
+454 ADAIMMRAYFE

>member
-71 LKKTTMNTFFQVA
+71 LKKTTMATFFQVA
-84 QQIGLKAGEDF
+84 NEIGLKAGEDF
-95 AYNQQSHIIKFSNGS
+95 IYNQQSHIIKFSNGS
-110 EIILADLQLYPS
+110 EIILADLFLYPS

-132 ELTDIFV
+132 EVTDVFI
-139 DEATEIAEKA
+139 DEATEITEKA
-149 YSILT
+149 YSIVS
-154 SRIRYKLTHF
+154 SRIRYKLNEF
-164 CTKCSAQELD
+164 
-174 KGEVTKQDK
+174 
-183 SGKAIEWLCK
+183 
-193 VCNQKSSGLKPK
+193 NLKPK
-205 VLLSCNPSKG
+205 ILLTCNPSKG

-220 FYLPYKNQNLPEHRA
+220 FYLPYKNQNLPAHRA

-284 ELMRCFREPMAVGEG
+284 ELIRCFREPMNVGEG

-304 IARLGKDRTVL
+304 IARLGKDRTVI

-323 IDIVVLRQKRQ
+323 IDIVILRQKRQ

-377 GSKAVRGTQY
+377 GSKAVRGNQY

-403 KNEITLPIKWQ
+403 KNEITLPIKYQ
-414 EDIVKELELIRRVDP
+414 EDIVKELELVRRVDP

>member
-1 MARQI
+1 MERQI
-6 EYNFK
+6 NYNFK

-17 EALKFLSVDSD
+17 EALKFLSADSQ

-84 QQIGLKAGEDF
+84 NDIGLKAGEDF
-95 AYNQQSHIIKFSNGS
+95 SYNQQSHIIKFSNGS
-110 EIILADLQLYPS
+110 EIILADLFLYPS
-122 DPMMTDLGGL
+122 DPNFQDLGGL
-132 ELTDIFV
+132 ELTDVFL
-139 DEATEIAEKA
+139 DEATEISEKA
-149 YSILT
+149 YSIVC
-154 SRIRYKLTHF
+154 SRIRYKLNEYNLT
-164 CTKCSAQELD
+164 
-174 KGEVTKQDK
+174 
-183 SGKAIEWLCK
+183 
-193 VCNQKSSGLKPK
+193 PK
-205 VLLSCNPSKG
+205 ILLTCNPSKG

-220 FYLPYKNQNLPEHRA
+220 FYLPYKNQNLPEHLA

-243 NIHLPDSYVTSLTRL
+243 NIHLPEAYVTSLTRL

-271 EFDNSSDRLYMYD
+271 EFDNSSDRLYLYD
-284 ELMRCFREPMAVGEG
+284 ELMRCFREPMNVGEG

-341 QRLMNQHQVRLSN
+341 QRLMNQYGVRLSN

-403 KNEITLPIKWQ
+403 KNEITFPIKWQ
-414 EDIVKELELIRRVDP
+414 EDICKELELIRRVDP

-454 ADAIMMRAFFE
+454 ADAIMMRAYFE

>member
-1 MARQI
+1 MERQI
-6 EYNFK
+6 NYNFK

-17 EALKFLSVDSD
+17 EALKFLSADSN

-84 QQIGLKAGEDF
+84 NDIGLKAGEDF
-95 AYNQQSHIIKFSNGS
+95 SYNQQSHIIKFSNGS
-110 EIILADLQLYPS
+110 EIILADLFLYPS
-122 DPMMTDLGGL
+122 DPHFQDLGGL
-132 ELTDIFV
+132 ELTDVFL
-139 DEATEIAEKA
+139 DEATEISEKA
-149 YSILT
+149 YSVVC
-154 SRIRYKLTHF
+154 SRIRYKLNEF
-164 CTKCSAQELD
+164 
-174 KGEVTKQDK
+174 
-183 SGKAIEWLCK
+183 
-193 VCNQKSSGLKPK
+193 NLKPK
-205 VLLSCNPSKG
+205 ILLTCNPSKG

-220 FYLPYKNQNLPEHRA
+220 FYLPYKNQNLPKHLA

-243 NIHLPDSYVTSLTRL
+243 NIHLPDAYVTSLSRL

-271 EFDNSSDRLYMYD
+271 EFDNSSDRLYLYD
-284 ELMRCFREPMAVGEG
+284 ELMRCFREPMNVGEG

-341 QRLMNQHQVRLSN
+341 QRLMNQYSVRLSN

-377 GSKAVRGTQY
+377 GSKAIRGTQY

-403 KNEITLPIKWQ
+403 KNEITFPIKWQ
-414 EDIVKELELIRRVDP
+414 EDICKELELIRRVDP

-454 ADAIMMRAFFE
+454 ADAIMMRAYFE

>member
-43 MLGCMWQILRRLK
+43 MLGCIWQILRRLK

-71 LKKTTMNTFFQVA
+71 LKKTTMATFFQVA
-84 QQIGLKAGEDF
+84 HEIGLKAGEDF
-95 AYNQQSHIIKFSNGS
+95 IYNQQSHIIKFSNGS
-110 EIILADLQLYPS
+110 EIILADLFLYPS

-132 ELTDIFV
+132 EVTDVFI
-139 DEATEIAEKA
+139 DEATEITEKA
-149 YSILT
+149 YSIVS
-154 SRIRYKLTHF
+154 SRIRYKLNEF
-164 CTKCSAQELD
+164 
-174 KGEVTKQDK
+174 
-183 SGKAIEWLCK
+183 
-193 VCNQKSSGLKPK
+193 GLKPK
-205 VLLSCNPSKG
+205 ILLTCNPSKG

-220 FYLPYKNQNLPEHRA
+220 FYLPYKNQNLPSHRA

-284 ELMRCFREPMAVGEG
+284 ELIRCFREPMNVGEG

-323 IDIVVLRQKRQ
+323 IDIIILKQKRQ

-341 QRLMNQHQVRLSN
+341 QRLMNQHGIKLSN

-377 GSKAVRGTQY
+377 GSKAVRGNQY

-403 KNEITLPIKWQ
+403 KNEITLPIKYQ
-414 EDIVKELELIRRVDP
+414 EDIVKELELVRRVDP

-454 ADAIMMRAFFE
+454 ADAIMMRAYFE

>member
-71 LKKTTMNTFFQVA
+71 LKKTTMATFFQVA
-84 QQIGLKAGEDF
+84 NEIGLKAGEDF
-95 AYNQQSHIIKFSNGS
+95 IYNQQSHIIKFSNGS
-110 EIILADLQLYPS
+110 EIILADLFLYPS

-132 ELTDIFV
+132 EITDAFI
-139 DEATEIAEKA
+139 DEATEITEKA
-149 YSILT
+149 YSIVS
-154 SRIRYKLTHF
+154 SRIRYKLNEF
-164 CTKCSAQELD
+164 
-174 KGEVTKQDK
+174 
-183 SGKAIEWLCK
+183 
-193 VCNQKSSGLKPK
+193 GLKPK
-205 VLLSCNPSKG
+205 ILLTCNPSKG

-243 NIHLPDSYVTSLTRL
+243 NLYLPDSYVTSLTRL

-284 ELMRCFREPMAVGEG
+284 ELMRCFREPMNVGDG

-341 QRLMNQHQVRLSN
+341 QRLMNTHSIRLSN

-403 KNEITLPIKWQ
+403 KNEITFPIKWQ

-454 ADAIMMRAFFE
+454 ADAIMMRAYFE

>member
-1 MARQI
+1 MAGQI
-6 EYNFK
+6 DYNFK

-71 LKKTTMNTFFQVA
+71 LKKTTMATFFQVA
-84 QQIGLKAGEDF
+84 NEIGLKAGEDF
-95 AYNQQSHIIKFSNGS
+95 IYNQQSHIIKFSNGS
-110 EIILADLQLYPS
+110 EIILADLFLYPS

-132 ELTDIFV
+132 EITDAFI
-139 DEATEIAEKA
+139 DEATEITEKA
-149 YSILT
+149 YSIVS
-154 SRIRYKLTHF
+154 SRIRYKLNEF
-164 CTKCSAQELD
+164 
-174 KGEVTKQDK
+174 
-183 SGKAIEWLCK
+183 
-193 VCNQKSSGLKPK
+193 GLKPK
-205 VLLSCNPSKG
+205 ILLTCNPSKG

-220 FYLPYKNQNLPEHRA
+220 FYLPYKNQNLPQHLA
-235 FVQALPGD
+235 FIQALPGD

-284 ELMRCFREPMAVGEG
+284 ELVRCFREPMNVGEG

-315 CVWKGLSC
+315 CVWRGLSC
-323 IDIVVLRQKRQ
+323 IDIVVLKQKRQ

-341 QRLMNQHQVRLSN
+341 QRLMNEHSVRLSN

-403 KNEITLPIKWQ
+403 KNEITFPVRYQ
-414 EDIVKELELIRRVDP
+414 EDIIKELELVRRVDP

-454 ADAIMMRAFFE
+454 ADAIMMRAYFE

>member
-1 MARQI
+1 MERQI
-6 EYNFK
+6 NYNFK

-17 EALKFLSVDSD
+17 EALKFLSADSQ

-84 QQIGLKAGEDF
+84 HDIGLKAGEDF
-95 AYNQQSHIIKFSNGS
+95 IYNQQSHIVKFSNGS
-110 EIILADLQLYPS
+110 EIILADLQFYPS
-122 DPMMTDLGGL
+122 DPQMTDLGGL
-132 ELTDIFV
+132 ELTDVFL
-139 DEATEIAEKA
+139 DEATEITEKA
-149 YSILT
+149 YSIVS
-154 SRIRYKLTHF
+154 SRIRYKLNEF
-164 CTKCSAQELD
+164 
-174 KGEVTKQDK
+174 
-183 SGKAIEWLCK
+183 
-193 VCNQKSSGLKPK
+193 GLKPK
-205 VLLSCNPSKG
+205 ILLTCNPSKG

-220 FYLPYKNQNLPEHRA
+220 FYLPYKNQNLPQHLA
-235 FVQALPGD
+235 FIQALPGD

-284 ELMRCFREPMAVGEG
+284 ELMRCFREPMNVGEG

-341 QRLMNQHQVRLSN
+341 QRLMNQYSVRLSN

-403 KNEITLPIKWQ
+403 KNEITFPIKWQ
-414 EDIVKELELIRRVDP
+414 EDICKELELIRRVDP

-454 ADAIMMRAFFE
+454 ADAIMMRAYFE

>member
-1 MARQI
+1 MERQI
-6 EYNFK
+6 NYNFK

-17 EALKFLSVDSD
+17 EALKFLSADSQ

-84 QQIGLKAGEDF
+84 NDIGLRAGEDF
-95 AYNQQSHIIKFSNGS
+95 SYNQQSHIIKFSNGS
-110 EIILADLQLYPS
+110 EIILADLFLYPS
-122 DPMMTDLGGL
+122 DPHFQDLGGL
-132 ELTDIFV
+132 ELTDVFL
-139 DEATEIAEKA
+139 DEATEISEKA
-149 YSILT
+149 YSVVC
-154 SRIRYKLTHF
+154 SRIRYKLNEF
-164 CTKCSAQELD
+164 
-174 KGEVTKQDK
+174 
-183 SGKAIEWLCK
+183 
-193 VCNQKSSGLKPK
+193 GLKPK
-205 VLLSCNPSKG
+205 ILLTCNPAKG

-220 FYLPYKNQNLPEHRA
+220 FYLPYKNQNLPEHLA

-243 NIHLPDSYVTSLTRL
+243 NIHLPDAYVTSLSRL

-271 EFDNSSDRLYMYD
+271 EFDNSSDRLYLYE
-284 ELMRCFREPMAVGEG
+284 ELMRCFREPMNVGEE

-341 QRLMNQHQVRLSN
+341 QRLMNQYSVRLSN

-403 KNEITLPIKWQ
+403 KNEITFPIKWQ
-414 EDIVKELELIRRVDP
+414 EDICKELELIRRVDP

-454 ADAIMMRAFFE
+454 ADAIMMRAYFE